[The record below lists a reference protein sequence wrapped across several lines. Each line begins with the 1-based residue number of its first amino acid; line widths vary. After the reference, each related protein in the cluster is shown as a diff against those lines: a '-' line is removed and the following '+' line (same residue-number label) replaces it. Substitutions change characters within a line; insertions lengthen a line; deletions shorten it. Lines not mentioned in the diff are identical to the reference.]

1 MDRAAKRR
9 QQKLAKK
16 AAAKAKRAGSASL
29 SPVQPTPAIQESL
42 NLAVQHHTQGRLP
55 EAESLYQE
63 ILRIDANQPVALHLL
78 GVLAHQVGNNEI
90 AVDLIGKALAV
101 SPDFA
106 EAHSSLGNAFLALGR
121 PDEAVA
127 SYLSALKTNPNYAEA
142 HTNLGLALMD
152 LGKREE
158 AEASYLKALAI
169 KPEFAQAHFNLG
181 NVLLD
186 LGRTDEAVASYQKAL
201 AIKPDYAETHS
212 NLGAAFKEL
221 GMMDNARASYQDALT
236 IKPDF
241 AEAENNLGGAFHD
254 MGKLEDAETCYR
266 GALDKKPEYAEAHY
280 NLHALVLDPDDMMP
294 SIQCMKK
301 AIEYNPDNRDY
312 RFILGLL
319 LDYSG
324 DPQAAAE
331 HFDQVEKGGN
341 SDRAKLDA
349 WRYIQSADNK
359 LPVLTGSNIQAFK
372 LALDGAAKDG
382 LVMEFGVR
390 FGTSIRQIACLVD
403 QDVHGFDSFEG
414 LPEAWHHEP
423 KGTYST
429 KGVLPSVQENV
440 FLYSGWFEETLP
452 DFIDKHQDPVRFIN
466 IDCDIYSS
474 TKTVLDLLSG
484 QFGQGTVIVFDE
496 FIGNENWREDEFK
509 AFQEAVQT
517 YGWAYE
523 YLGFSFMTKQVVVRI
538 N

>member
-169 KPEFAQAHFNLG
+169 KPDCAA
-181 NVLLD
+181 
-186 LGRTDEAVASYQKAL
+186 
-201 AIKPDYAETHS
+201 THS

-429 KGVLPSVQENV
+429 KGALPSVQENV